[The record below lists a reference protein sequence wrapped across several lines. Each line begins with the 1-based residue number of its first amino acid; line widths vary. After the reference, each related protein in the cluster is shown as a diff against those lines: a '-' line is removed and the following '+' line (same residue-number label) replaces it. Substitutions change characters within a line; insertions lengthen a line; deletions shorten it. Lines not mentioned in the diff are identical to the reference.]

1 MYFDLRARAL
11 SWVEI
16 SKQKN
21 LIKGSFVTKLDELF
35 VFSQPA
41 LRRAD
46 FLLADRGSFVLAQ
59 VNAG

>member
-21 LIKGSFVTKLDELF
+21 LIRIVRYQT
-35 VFSQPA
+35 
-41 LRRAD
+41 
-46 FLLADRGSFVLAQ
+46 
-59 VNAG
+59 